1 MPYILNKTNGS
12 VVATVADGSIN
23 QTTDLTFVGKNY
35 AGYGEI
41 INENLLKL
49 LENFSNK
56 TAPAK
61 AILGQLWFDSSN
73 KRLKVRAGN
82 VWNAFPY
89 VEYSESQPK
98 NLSDGDLWFNSAT
111 NKLYVKNAGDSS
123 GFTLIGPSV
132 SSSAVSSGSLV
143 AVTSVTDTDNNKK
156 TVFTHTV
163 NSEIIM
169 VVSPD
174 EFTVKPTDP
183 LYSSFT
189 VIKQGVTLSGA
200 DASTGVSAGNGSYFY
215 GTAAHALRLGDY
227 TAGDFLLKSYFD
239 QAISATSGFTVPTD
253 DGLIVGVNGVFK
265 FHSDSGQQ
273 EGKISATAGT
283 KISFNLRYPTIS
295 DPVTNILT
303 ISGNTLIPNPL
314 LPIDLGAIS
323 TGNKFANLYVNTVT
337 STLVTSTAVSATT
350 VTAVTI
356 IASQIGG
363 TLTGK
368 VIGNLSGTA
377 VTATNFYGILT
388 GNVNTQV
395 ISTGGETVAGSITGK
410 WTLSGASSLQATY
423 ADIAERYAADMI
435 YDAGTV
441 LVIGGVAEVTISQ
454 TRGDYAVAG
463 IVSTNPAYMLNS
475 DAGSDD
481 THPYIALKGRVPCK
495 VVGPINKGDPLIT
508 SQVPGHACAF
518 NDQVDNACAILAI
531 ALESYQGGP
540 TPGLIEVKV

>member
-12 VVATVADGSIN
+12 VIATVADGSIN

-41 INENLLKL
+41 INEDLLKL

-82 VWNAFPY
+82 IWNAFPY
-89 VEYSESQPK
+89 IEYASAQPK
-98 NLSDGDLWFNSAT
+98 NLSDGDFWFNSTT
-111 NKLYVKNAGDSS
+111 NKLYVKNSLESS
-123 GFTLIGPSV
+123 GFTLIGPTV
-132 SSSAVSSGSLV
+132 TSSAASSGSLV

-163 NSEIIM
+163 NSEIVM

-174 EFTVKPTDP
+174 SFNVNASDP
-183 LYSSFT
+183 LHSLFT
-189 VIKQGVTLSGA
+189 VIKQGITLSGA
-200 DASTGVSAGNGSYFY
+200 NASTGVSSNNGSYFF

-227 TAGDFLLKSYFD
+227 AAGDFLLKSYFD
-239 QAISATSGFTVPTD
+239 QAINATNGFTVPTD

-265 FHSDSGQQ
+265 FHADSGQQ
-273 EGKISATAGT
+273 EGKISATSGT

-303 ISGNTLIPNPL
+303 ISGNKLIPNPAL
-314 LPIDLGAIS
+314 SVDLGS
-323 TGNKFANLYVNTVT
+323 SVNGNKFANLYVNTVT
-337 STLVTSTAVSATT
+337 STLINSTTISATT
-350 VTAVTI
+350 MGATTVN
-356 IASQIGG
+356 ASQING

-368 VIGNLSGTA
+368 VIGNLSGVA
-377 VTATNFYGILT
+377 VTATNFYGIIN

-395 ISTGGETVAGSITGK
+395 ISTGADATVGTITGK
-410 WTLSGASSLQATY
+410 WSLTGSSTLQATY
-423 ADIAERYAADMI
+423 ADIAERYAADAV

-441 LVIGGVAEVTISQ
+441 LIIGGDAEVTISQ
-454 TRGDYAVAG
+454 NRGDYAVAG

-495 VVGPINKGDPLIT
+495 VVGVINKGDPLVT
-508 SQVPGHACAF
+508 SQTPGHACAF
-518 NDQVDNACAILAI
+518 SDQIDNPCAILAV
-531 ALESYQGGP
+531 ALESYAGGP
-540 TPGLIEVKV
+540 NGMIEVKV